1 MTPHPIPVIV
11 RALAVLASATLLAA
25 AETRTEIVKATTPA
39 LDAKPLSPAVPD
51 VYAIDAKFERV
62 VILRFKHQ
70 TDLLEGLTRMVKE
83 QKIKNAVI
91 LSAIGSVRGYHYHVV
106 SNRDF
111 PSKNMFVKDPQAPAD
126 ITGMSGYVMD
136 GTLHPHI
143 TFSNDRHA
151 FGGHL
156 EPGTPV
162 FTFAAVTIGVLGDDA
177 KLQRLDD
184 KTYR

>member
-1 MTPHPIPVIV
+1 MNAFH
-11 RALAVLASATLLAA
+11 RRLLHLCIFLGPSPLLVA
-25 AETRTEIVKATTPA
+25 AETRTEVVKATTPA

-51 VYAIDAKFERV
+51 VYAIDARFERV

-70 TDLLEGLTRMVKE
+70 TDLLDGLTRMVKE
-83 QKIKNAVI
+83 NGIRNAVI
-91 LSAIGSVRGYHYHVV
+91 LSGIGSVRGYHYHVV

-111 PSKNMFVKDPQAPAD
+111 PSKNMFVKDPGTPAD
-126 ITGMSGYVMD
+126 ITGMSGYVID
-136 GTLHPHI
+136 GAIHSHI
-143 TFSNDRHA
+143 TLSNDRHA

-162 FTFAAVTIGVLGDDA
+162 FTFAAITIGVLPDDA

-184 KTYR
+184 KTFR

>member
-1 MTPHPIPVIV
+1 MTHFRHCLLHLFILLGSVAP
-11 RALAVLASATLLAA
+11 LAA

-51 VYAIDAKFERV
+51 VYAIEANFERV

-83 QKIKNAVI
+83 QKIRNAVI

-111 PSKNMFVKDPQAPAD
+111 PSKNMFVKDPETPAD
-126 ITGMSGYVMD
+126 ITGMSD
-136 GTLHPHI
+136 
-143 TFSNDRHA
+143 S
-151 FGGHL
+151 
-156 EPGTPV
+156 
-162 FTFAAVTIGVLGDDA
+162 
-177 KLQRLDD
+177 
-184 KTYR
+184 

>member
-1 MTPHPIPVIV
+1 MTRFHH
-11 RALAVLASATLLAA
+11 RLRRLLALLGSTALLVA
-25 AETRTEIVKATTPA
+25 AETRTEVVRATTPA
-39 LDAKPLSPAVPD
+39 LDAKPLSPDVPD
-51 VYAIDAKFERV
+51 VYAIDTKFERV

-83 QKIKNAVI
+83 HKIRNAVI

-111 PSKNMFVKDPQAPAD
+111 PSKNMFVKDPETPAD

-136 GTLHPHI
+136 GALHPHI
-143 TFSNDRHA
+143 TLSNDRHA

-162 FTFAAVTIGVLGDDA
+162 FTFAAITIGVLADGA

-184 KTYR
+184 KTFR

>member
-1 MTPHPIPVIV
+1 MKTP
-11 RALAVLASATLLAA
+11 RTFLAFLLAAAVLSA
-25 AETRTEIVKATTPA
+25 AETRTEIVKATTPQ
-39 LDAKPLSPAVPD
+39 LDAKPLSPDVPD
-51 VYAIDAKFERV
+51 VYAIDGKFERV

-83 QKIKNAVI
+83 QKIRNAVI

-111 PSKNMFVKDPQAPAD
+111 PSKNMFVKDPDTPAD
-126 ITGMSGYVMD
+126 ITGMSGFVMD
-136 GTLHPHI
+136 GVIHPHI

-162 FTFAAVTIGVLGDDA
+162 FTFAAVTIGVLADGV